1 MLDQRDEFV
10 EAEMGNRPLPT
21 HPDVALALRLERH
34 VEVAQ
39 IARCRVVVDP
49 SRGRQQGQRIECGGA
64 RVLVGVRG
72 FDQHPQRCRVTVV
85 DPREDKRQILGDG
98 VPDQPKDPLAVG
110 GDGAERAERAC
121 LADLRN
127 QVNAACAAERNRK
140 PA

>member
-21 HPDVALALRLERH
+21 HPDVALVLRLERH
-34 VEVAQ
+34 LEVAQ
-39 IARCRVVVDP
+39 IVRCRVVVDP

-98 VPDQPKDPLAVG
+98 VPISRKIRSPSAATVQSG
-110 GDGAERAERAC
+110 
-121 LADLRN
+121 RN
-127 QVNAACAAERNRK
+127 ARVSRTCAIR
-140 PA
+140 